1 MGIGKYKY
9 YFRKPKSAVVQD
21 ILLWL
26 LLGGLITIAATS
38 PYFLQNLIR
47 GYSRWKKYPKAKVST
62 AFHRLKKE
70 GLIDIQTSNKQ
81 IHISLTS
88 EGKMKAGLFQIDSLK
103 IKRPK
108 AWDKKWRLLT
118 FDISE
123 KKKIIREALRGKLQ
137 ELGFYLFQK
146 SIWIYP
152 FDCAAETD
160 LLKDF
165 FGLSSKEIQLIT
177 ADSIGRDEEWK
188 RIFKL

>member
-1 MGIGKYKY
+1 
-9 YFRKPKSAVVQD
+9 
-21 ILLWL
+21 
-26 LLGGLITIAATS
+26 
-38 PYFLQNLIR
+38 
-47 GYSRWKKYPKAKVST
+47 
-62 AFHRLKKE
+62 
-70 GLIDIQTSNKQ
+70 
-81 IHISLTS
+81 
-88 EGKMKAGLFQIDSLK
+88 MKAGLFQIDSLK

-137 ELGFYLFQK
+137 ELGFCLFQK

-165 FGLSSKEIQLIT
+165 FGLSHNEIQLVV
-177 ADSIGRDEEWK
+177 AGDIGKDEEWK